1 MQLHQL
7 RYFVAVAQD
16 HHFSRAA
23 ARIHVAQPSISRQ
36 IRLLEHELG
45 VALFHRAPGQVE
57 VELTSEGAALLPW
70 ARHVLD
76 DVEDL
81 AAEARSLVDMTTGRL
96 SVGATPSLSTAVLP
110 ELLLSFH
117 RNHPGVTL
125 EIAEAGSRVLVP
137 HVLAGDIDV
146 ALVVLPVDDE
156 RLDSTEL
163 FTESLVVALA
173 ENHPLASRRALRLA
187 DLNNTPMVMF
197 RDGYDLRVATLHA
210 LTQAHVRPIVTC
222 EGGEMDSVLAL
233 VRAGIGAAIVPEL
246 LARNADV
253 QTLEITDTPL
263 RRQIGFVH
271 RNDRPLPR
279 PAQAFVSQLLDD
291 HTDMAASALVS
302 AVGSKTSSG
311 QSRSAGK
318 KATRPA
324 RQQTARLPS
333 GSSKHMPPA
342 ITSRRP
348 R

>member
-36 IRLLEHELG
+36 IRLLEDELG
-45 VALFHRAPGQVE
+45 VALFHRAPGHVE

-76 DVEDL
+76 DVDDL
-81 AAEARSLVDMTTGRL
+81 TAEARSLVDMTTGRL
-96 SVGATPSLSTAVLP
+96 SVGATPSLTTAVLP
-110 ELLLSFH
+110 QLLMSFH

-125 EIAEAGSRVLVP
+125 ELTEAGSRVLVP

-173 ENHPLASRRALRLA
+173 ENHPLASRRALRIA
-187 DLNNTPMVMF
+187 DLNSTPMVMF

-233 VRAGIGAAIVPEL
+233 VRAGMGAAIVPEL
-246 LARNADV
+246 VARNADMHI
-253 QTLEITDTPL
+253 LEITDTPL
-263 RRQIGFVH
+263 QRQIGFAH

-279 PAQAFVSQLLDD
+279 PAQAFVSQLVDER
-291 HTDMAASALVS
+291 TNMADSALVS
-302 AVGSKTSSG
+302 TPDSNTGSDP
-311 QSRSAGK
+311 SRSTGK
-318 KATRPA
+318 KATRPL
-324 RQQTARLPS
+324 RQQTARFS
-333 GSSKHMPPA
+333 TSSSKNETPA
-342 ITSRRP
+342 ISSRPP